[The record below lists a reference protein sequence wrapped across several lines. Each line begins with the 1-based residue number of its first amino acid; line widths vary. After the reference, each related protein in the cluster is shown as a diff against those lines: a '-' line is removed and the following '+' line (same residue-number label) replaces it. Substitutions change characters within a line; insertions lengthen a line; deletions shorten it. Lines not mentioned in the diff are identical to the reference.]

1 MKIWISS
8 KWIVIAS
15 CILVIGIVLAFLF
28 GSDGNPSP
36 AWIQTA
42 AAIALITVT
51 WRYVELTKETLI
63 ELKKSR
69 QESEKASREL
79 EKARLESLKPIIVL
93 RSREYEYEEG
103 FTTSE
108 TFLLNVGS
116 GTAVRITYASSIV
129 EPLNTDITS
138 RRNEDHPR
146 ISNCF
151 QGRSRKLN
159 DALNPCFGVFD
170 SRITL
175 AEVNRNFEGFP
186 PLENGDFGCI
196 VLYEDIIGRGYC
208 TLFIGRGHYFS
219 DIYSSNIDTKEK
231 RNIRS
236 FISKL
241 GGTSDIAKIVKN
253 NETEFWTEIVQ
264 KQKFLAKE

>member
-1 MKIWISS
+1 MNTWFSN
-8 KWIVIAS
+8 KWIIIAS
-15 CILVIGIVLAFLF
+15 CILLFGIVLAFLF
-28 GSDGNPSP
+28 GSDGKPSS

-42 AAIALITVT
+42 AAVALITVT

-93 RSREYEYEEG
+93 RSREYEHEEG

-151 QGRSRKLN
+151 QGRTRKLN

-175 AEVNRNFEGFP
+175 TEVNRNFEGFP

-208 TLFIGRGHYFS
+208 TLFICRAHYFS
-219 DIYSSNIDTKEK
+219 DIYSSDIDSEEK
-231 RNIRS
+231 RKIRS
-236 FISKL
+236 VISKF
-241 GGTSDIAKIVKN
+241 GGTADIATIIRDNEIDFWDAIVKQQN
-253 NETEFWTEIVQ
+253 SSS
-264 KQKFLAKE
+264 